1 MGGGVSV
8 SLVGLVVVV
17 VVVGDCALHPMWWN
31 LFFFFFFLPRL
42 HAFDTSELD
51 AEEYLTRC
59 RFFFCFVLGGGCICV
74 FIPGGGV
81 LEGGGPSSLRGAGL
95 LYPPPHV
102 VPWSFLF
109 LLHAFET

>member
-1 MGGGVSV
+1 M
-8 SLVGLVVVV
+8 GLVVM

-51 AEEYLTRC
+51 AEKYLTRPFV
-59 RFFFCFVLGGGCICV
+59 FFVFFGGGCICV

-81 LEGGGPSSLRGAGL
+81 LEGGGPSSLRGAVL
-95 LYPPPHV
+95 LYPPYV
-102 VPWSFLF
+102 VLWSFLF